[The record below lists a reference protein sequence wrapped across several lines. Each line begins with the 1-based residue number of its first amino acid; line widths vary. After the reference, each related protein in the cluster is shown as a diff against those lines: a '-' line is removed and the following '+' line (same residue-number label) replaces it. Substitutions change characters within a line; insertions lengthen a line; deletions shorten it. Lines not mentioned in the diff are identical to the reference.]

1 MNEEVQPSYRRRHV
15 KTERRDEHTSAA
27 PLTLVEE
34 GQAGSFRRVLR
45 NRSFLLLWLAQLL
58 SQIVFNAANYGVIA
72 IVTAV
77 THSTVM
83 VGFAIVSF
91 TLPAVPFSL
100 LAGVYVD
107 HLDKR
112 FVLWVSNAL
121 RAVATGLI
129 VLALLWNPHTVLPI
143 YFLTFFI
150 SLVTQ
155 FFTPAEASAIPL
167 LVSKKDLAP
176 ALSLFNITLT
186 IAQALG
192 FLVLGGL
199 ITALFPPFSLSL
211 GFIQLQVLSF
221 DMLFVIV
228 TFFYVICTLLIL
240 AIPKRALDQKQSDE
254 PDLFKSLGKQTWEII
269 RHEVREAWSYVR
281 SNRQLLLALL
291 RVSFVSILLLV
302 IGELAGPFVVNVL
315 HLPFQDMPF
324 IFAPA
329 GIGLVLGGL
338 IMPLLMQKLGK
349 NRTIALGSLGTAAG
363 LILIPLGRFLWSQL
377 ALPVLGIL
385 LFVAA
390 VTFFLGIA
398 LEMVNIPAQTVMQ
411 EQAPDEER
419 GRVFSFQ
426 SMLYNAGSI
435 PVLLFLGVIADT
447 LGIETVMFL
456 LAAAILVFSWWAA
469 RYSHRSIL
477 S

>member
-1 MNEEVQPSYRRRHV
+1 M
-15 KTERRDEHTSAA
+15 KTEQRDENTSTALSPVA
-27 PLTLVEE
+27 KRP
-34 GQAGSFRRVLR
+34 AGSFRHVLR

-72 IVTAV
+72 FVTAV

-83 VGFAIVSF
+83 VGLAIVSF

-112 FVLWVSNAL
+112 LVLWVSNAL
-121 RAVATGLI
+121 RAASTALI

-155 FFTPAEASAIPL
+155 FFTPAEASAIPS
-167 LVSKKDLAP
+167 LVDKNDLPP

-186 IAQALG
+186 LAQALG

-199 ITALFPPFSLSL
+199 ITALFPPFVLSL
-211 GFIQLQVLSF
+211 GLLRIQVQSF
-221 DMLFVIV
+221 DMLFVFV
-228 TFFYVICTLLIL
+228 AFVYVICTLLIL
-240 AIPKRALDQKQSDE
+240 AIPKRALEQKQSEE
-254 PDLFKSLGKQTWEII
+254 PELLKSLGKQTWKII
-269 RHEVREAWSYVR
+269 RHDVREAWAYIR

-291 RVSFVSILLLV
+291 RVSFISILLLV

-315 HLPFQDMPF
+315 HLPIQDMPF

-338 IMPLLMQKLGK
+338 IMPFLMQWLGK
-349 NRTIALGSLGTAAG
+349 NRTIALGSLSIAAG
-363 LILIPLGRFLWSQL
+363 LILIPLSRFLWSHL
-377 ALPVLGIL
+377 ALPASGIL
-385 LFVAA
+385 LFVGAL
-390 VTFFLGIA
+390 TFVIGIA

-411 EQAPDEER
+411 EQAPAEER

-426 SMLYNAGSI
+426 SMFYNAGSI
-435 PVLLFLGVIADT
+435 PILLFLGVIADT
-447 LGIETVMFL
+447 LGIETVMYL
-456 LAAAILVFSWWAA
+456 LAAAILAFSWWAA
-469 RYSHRSIL
+469 RYSHREST